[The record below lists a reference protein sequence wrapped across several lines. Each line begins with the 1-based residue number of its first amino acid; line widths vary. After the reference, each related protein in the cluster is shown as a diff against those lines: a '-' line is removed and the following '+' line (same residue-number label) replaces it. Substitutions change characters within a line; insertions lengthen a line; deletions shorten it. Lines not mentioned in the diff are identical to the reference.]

1 MKLQKYFSNR
11 RVFRAEISELNKKTV
26 KTAHR
31 QICTETV
38 IIFSWQGIN
47 IFADFNRVNKEFK
60 VPIAREFN
68 HYLKKR
74 F

>member
-11 RVFRAEISELNKKTV
+11 RVFRAEISELNEKLLKLRIGKYV
-26 KTAHR
+26 QKLLSF
-31 QICTETV
+31 
-38 IIFSWQGIN
+38 FSWQGIN